1 MGSDNDDHNIDGH
14 INDDND
20 DHHIDDHIND
30 DNEDN
35 DSDQAIDVDKV
46 SNIEINVQPAS
57 SLIRLPTENILNQEP
72 SNTLIEDS
80 LQMLDKLE
88 ANQESQCCFKFH
100 QN

>member
-1 MGSDNDDHNIDGH
+1 MGSDNDDHTD
-14 INDDND
+14 
-20 DHHIDDHIND
+20 DDHIDD

-88 ANQESQCCFKFH
+88 ANQESQCCFKFY
-100 QN
+100 

>member
-1 MGSDNDDHNIDGH
+1 MGSDTV
-14 INDDND
+14 
-20 DHHIDDHIND
+20 
-30 DNEDN
+30 
-35 DSDQAIDVDKV
+35 SDVDKV

-88 ANQESQCCFKFH
+88 ANQDNQDISANDFNEIVEEIDEDDYFNEEFDVGLNSLQVGSDEIDEI
-100 QN
+100 